1 MLVERG
7 YSEPQ
12 GLRLGELAS
21 GSHLSA
27 GGGRMRKY
35 LIVMV
40 ATMCLVISSATTV
53 RAQDVGWGAQR
64 KQLKTQQKLE
74 RNALKVQ
81 QRNRKQSWNRRSVSS
96 AERAQANHEMQ
107 RERRNLKQ
115 RQKDA
120 MQDMKDRQKALNEMN
135 RSYSR

>member
-1 MLVERG
+1 
-7 YSEPQ
+7 
-12 GLRLGELAS
+12 
-21 GSHLSA
+21 
-27 GGGRMRKY
+27 MRKY

-96 AERAQANHEMQ
+96 AERAQANHQMQ

-135 RSYSR
+135 RSYGR